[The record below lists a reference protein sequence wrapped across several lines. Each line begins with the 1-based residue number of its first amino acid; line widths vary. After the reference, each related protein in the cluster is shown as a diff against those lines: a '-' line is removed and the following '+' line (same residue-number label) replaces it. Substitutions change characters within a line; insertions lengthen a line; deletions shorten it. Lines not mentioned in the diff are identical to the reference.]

1 MDAQG
6 LILYERSQ
14 SYNFP
19 PLPHF
24 LAGAGPFRQRFVIHY
39 MTSLRRMR
47 KLVKVGLE
55 AYGGIGIDAE

>member
-1 MDAQG
+1 MSEVNH
-6 LILYERSQ
+6 IIS
-14 SYNFP
+14 P